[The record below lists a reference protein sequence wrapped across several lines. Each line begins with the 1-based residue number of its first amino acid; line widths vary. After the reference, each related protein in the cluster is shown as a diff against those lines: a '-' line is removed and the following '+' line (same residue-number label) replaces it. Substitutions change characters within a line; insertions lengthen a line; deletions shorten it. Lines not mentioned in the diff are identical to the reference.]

1 MQSSNQGLLA
11 QVSAAHLVSHF
22 YMLVIPALLPVL
34 PEMMQV
40 NFMQL
45 GFALAVFG
53 VVSALVQ
60 APIGFLVDKWGAKSL
75 LKGAL
80 FLGGLSYLLLALM
93 PSYPVLILAMAL
105 SGLANG
111 VYHPADYALLSKG
124 MPRERMGRAF
134 SIHTFSGYL
143 GAALA
148 PPIIIAIS
156 FILDVR
162 WAFAFAA
169 LLGFL
174 VWALLQLRSFE
185 IAPINVGLAKEG
197 KPAVEVRPLRLPV
210 FTLGVLTLLFMLL
223 SLSTGSI
230 EKFSVTALVEGF
242 NTPLTLANQ
251 ALTGFLFASAFGVLF
266 GGYLADKTTKHGF
279 LAALTFGLAAVLVL
293 LVIYLPLAGFVLVGT
308 LTLIGFLTG
317 VVAPSRDMLVR
328 AAAPEGSEGKVF
340 GIVSTGFNF
349 GAIAGPLLFGWLVDK
364 QLATGVFW
372 ASFSFMVATS
382 LLVLAQEIKPA
393 KKQFLAID

>member
-1 MQSSNQGLLA
+1 
-11 QVSAAHLVSHF
+11 
-22 YMLVIPALLPVL
+22 MLVIPALLPVL
-34 PEMMQV
+34 PKMMQV

-148 PPIIIAIS
+148 PPITIAIS
-156 FILDVR
+156 FTLDVR

-197 KPAVEVRPLRLPV
+197 KPVVEVRPLRLPV

-382 LLVLAQEIKPA
+382 LLVLAQEIKPTR
-393 KKQFLAID
+393 KKPYPC

>member
-1 MQSSNQGLLA
+1 MQSSNRGLLA

-34 PEMMQV
+34 PKMMQV

-148 PPIIIAIS
+148 PPITIAIS
-156 FILDVR
+156 FTLDVR

-197 KPAVEVRPLRLPV
+197 KPVVEVRPLRLPV

-382 LLVLAQEIKPA
+382 LLVLAQEIKPTR
-393 KKQFLAID
+393 KKPYPC

>member
-1 MQSSNQGLLA
+1 MQSSNRGLLA

-148 PPIIIAIS
+148 PPITIAIS
-156 FILDVR
+156 FTLDVR

-185 IAPINVGLAKEG
+185 IAPINVALAKEG

-382 LLVLAQEIKPA
+382 LLVLAQEIKPTR
-393 KKQFLAID
+393 KKPYPC

>member
-1 MQSSNQGLLA
+1 
-11 QVSAAHLVSHF
+11 
-22 YMLVIPALLPVL
+22 
-34 PEMMQV
+34 
-40 NFMQL
+40 
-45 GFALAVFG
+45 
-53 VVSALVQ
+53 
-60 APIGFLVDKWGAKSL
+60 
-75 LKGAL
+75 
-80 FLGGLSYLLLALM
+80 
-93 PSYPVLILAMAL
+93 
-105 SGLANG
+105 
-111 VYHPADYALLSKG
+111 
-124 MPRERMGRAF
+124 
-134 SIHTFSGYL
+134 
-143 GAALA
+143 
-148 PPIIIAIS
+148 
-156 FILDVR
+156 
-162 WAFAFAA
+162 
-169 LLGFL
+169 
-174 VWALLQLRSFE
+174 
-185 IAPINVGLAKEG
+185 
-197 KPAVEVRPLRLPV
+197 
-210 FTLGVLTLLFMLL
+210 
-223 SLSTGSI
+223 
-230 EKFSVTALVEGF
+230 LVEGF

-279 LAALTFGLAAVLVL
+279 LAALTFSLAAVLVL

>member
-1 MQSSNQGLLA
+1 MQSSNRGLLA

-34 PEMMQV
+34 PKMMQV
-40 NFMQL
+40 NFIQL

-124 MPRERMGRAF
+124 MPSERMGRAF

-156 FILDVR
+156 FTLDVR

-169 LLGFL
+169 LLGFT
-174 VWALLQLRSFE
+174 VWAFLQFRSFK
-185 IAPINVGLAKEG
+185 ISAVNVALAKEG
-197 KPAVEVRPLRLPV
+197 KPVVEVRPLRLPV
-210 FTLGVLTLLFMLL
+210 FNLAVLTLLFMLL

-242 NTPLTLANQ
+242 NTPLALANQ

-293 LVIYLPLAGFVLVGT
+293 FVIYLPLAGYILVGT

-317 VVAPSRDMLVR
+317 IVAPSRDMLVR

-349 GAIAGPLLFGWLVDK
+349 GAIAGPLLFGWLVDQ

-382 LLVLAQEIKPA
+382 LLVLAQEIKPTR
-393 KKQFLAID
+393 KTPYPC